1 MTKEIQKEEER
12 KTAVSAGKQKK
23 AEQWEK
29 NLKDFLC
36 PIKQTRSDSQTSL

>member
-29 NLKDFLC
+29 
-36 PIKQTRSDSQTSL
+36 I